1 MIFSQVTNVADAS
14 VIEVTSSTDENTSEI
29 DSDNESL
36 PSPSPVP
43 LKPAQGQIDVVYN
56 KKASTTLY
64 SSNLDLNMSFNEF
77 LDHLDECIAK
87 KTKQPEGIIKEA
99 RKVYRYIWMTKYKS
113 QQKTLPRYN
122 DFDGEDHYQAL
133 QKEVRTTSKKN
144 RELDDMILRFHIDV
158 KVRTDT
164 GQEDRQEDEGEDPPS
179 PSRAT
184 ERKVF
189 S

>member
-1 MIFSQVTNVADAS
+1 VDAS
-14 VIEVTSSTDENTSEI
+14 VVEVTSSADENTSQI
-29 DSDNESL
+29 DSDNESSHSL
-36 PSPSPVP
+36 SPLP

-56 KKASTTLY
+56 QKASTTLY
-64 SSNLDLNMSFNEF
+64 SSNLDLNMSFHEF
-77 LDHLDECIAK
+77 LDRLDGCIAK

-122 DFDGEDHYQAL
+122 DFDGEEHYQGL

-164 GQEDRQEDEGEDPPS
+164 GQEDGQEDKQGDEDEDPPS

-189 S
+189 P